1 MPVMLIAAPE
11 DLMIARVRD
20 VEDRILWVLKKGTFG
35 PAIELALLN
44 RHLLTQ
50 QRVRR
55 NSKQHK
61 AIYYLFLYL

>member
-11 DLMIARVRD
+11 DLMVARVRTVD
-20 VEDRILWVLKKGTFG
+20 DRILWVLKKGALG

-50 QRVRR
+50 QRVSRCTV
-55 NSKQHK
+55 
-61 AIYYLFLYL
+61 YG